1 MCNGGIKATS
11 NGEHQ
16 NLESVLDLQEND
28 VLYSGRNDKHF
39 TSQNQLLQTL
49 IGNANEI
56 LYNIRNDITIFQLF
70 KRTFSTLVECVQLIN
85 YLVKYPYKARE
96 SVRLFLWY

>member
-1 MCNGGIKATS
+1 MCNGGIRATS

-70 KRTFSTLVECVQLIN
+70 KRTFSTLVECVQLIK
-85 YLVKYPYKARE
+85 LFSE
-96 SVRLFLWY
+96 ISV